1 MLHPCVCVCFTGSCV
16 WHVFSMFVLYVVA
29 LFSPLLTHI
38 QCASKFPSSSIM
50 DQEMFYLLVLAH
62 LSKRASN
69 SLGMS
74 WHLSQREGME
84 GGPQRRGR
92 GPSRAAQILIS
103 GAVFELALLCRSFA
117 HGTRRR
123 VEKATQQRGRELAG
137 LSDSGRFRLVAA
149 ASIAAAVL
157 GERAEHHLCIDILLS
172 SARIRVPVDEPRV
185 DG

>member
-1 MLHPCVCVCFTGSCV
+1 
-16 WHVFSMFVLYVVA
+16 MFVLYVVA

-84 GGPQRRGR
+84 GGPQR
-92 GPSRAAQILIS
+92 
-103 GAVFELALLCRSFA
+103 ELALLCRSFA